1 MSLSVS
7 EKLRYNSKFILPH
20 STFPYLSPPKKTAM
34 KKNLLPLLAFSF
46 LLFTFCDAQNVMTP
60 ELLWQLGRVSGETL
74 SPDGKNAIY
83 SVTYYNVQANKGSNN
98 LYSVPLS
105 GGEPKQLTAT
115 TGSKYNVEFSPA
127 GKMGY
132 VYKDNWYESNTD
144 GSAEVQVTKDTDG
157 IDNVKYSPDGKWVLF
172 TKNVKLDQNT
182 NDLYPNLPK
191 EHARIIND
199 LMYRHWSTWEDGTYG
214 HVFYAPYSDGKID
227 MSKAIDIM
235 KGERYYCPTQP
246 EGGPDDVTWSPDSK
260 TIVYVT
266 KKKVG
271 KDYAISTNTDL
282 YFYDLS
288 TGNTTDLTQDNPGY
302 DTYPIFSG
310 DGSKIAWL
318 SMARDGYEAD
328 QNRIMLYDFK
338 TKTKYNL
345 TAGWD
350 ESASSLKWSKDN
362 TKIYFLENAFGT
374 DQLFEITIPKYL
386 PVTSEKSFKQIKN
399 APKMSFPNSDNFRQ
413 ITTGDHDITAMLGIS
428 GNDMVVTR
436 TDMNHASEVYKV
448 DLKNGAFTQLT
459 FTNKAAYDKI
469 HMGKIEKRWVKTTD
483 NLKELVWVIYPPDF
497 DSTKKYPTLLY
508 CQGGPQSTV
517 SQFYSFRWNFQLM
530 AANGYIIVAPCRRG
544 MPGFGTAWNEEI
556 SRDWGGQPMR
566 DYLSAIDSISKLPFV
581 DVTRRGAIGASY
593 GGYSIFFLAGIHDG
607 RFKTFIAH
615 DGVFDLESM
624 YGTTEEIW
632 FPNWETGGAY
642 WNKPTPVDYQKFNP
656 KNFVDKWNT
665 PILIIQGEQDFRVPV
680 EQGLEAFQ
688 AAQLRGIKSRL
699 LYLDNE
705 CHWVLQP
712 QDALIWQHEF
722 YKWLDETLK
731 N

>member
-1 MSLSVS
+1 MK
-7 EKLRYNSKFILPH
+7 KLFIL
-20 STFPYLSPPKKTAM
+20 S
-34 KKNLLPLLAFSF
+34 LLTVSSSF
-46 LLFTFCDAQNVMTP
+46 LIFSQNVMTP
-60 ELLWQLGRVSGETL
+60 ELLWQLGRVNGETL
-74 SPDGKNAIY
+74 TPDGKNVVY
-83 SVTYYNVQANKGSNN
+83 GVSYYNVQANKGEEN
-98 LYSVPLS
+98 LYSVPLA
-105 GGEPKQLTAT
+105 GGEPIQLTKT
-115 TGSKYNVEFSPA
+115 IGSEYNVEFSPE

-132 VYKDNWYESNTD
+132 LYKGNWYEANAD
-144 GSAEVQVTKDTDG
+144 GSNATQATEDTHG

-172 TKNVKLDQNT
+172 TKDIKLDKNT
-182 NDLYPNLPK
+182 NDIYPDLPNA
-191 EHARIIND
+191 HARIIND

-214 HVFYAPYSDGKID
+214 HVFYAPYSAGKVD
-227 MSKAIDIM
+227 MGKAIDIM
-235 KGERYYCPTQP
+235 KDERYYCPQQP
-246 EGGPDDVTWSPDSK
+246 NGGAEDVTWSPDSK

-266 KKKVG
+266 KKKTG
-271 KDYAISTNTDL
+271 KEYALSTNTDL
-282 YFYDLS
+282 YFYDIAS
-288 TGNTTDLTQDNPGY
+288 GNTTDFTQDNLGY
-302 DTYPIFSG
+302 DTYPVFSP

-318 SMARDGYEAD
+318 SMEHDGYESD
-328 QNRIMLYDFK
+328 KNRIMVYDFK
-338 TKTKYNL
+338 TKAKYDFTKN
-345 TAGWD
+345 WD

-362 TKIYFLENAFGT
+362 QKLFFIENAFGT
-374 DQLFEITIPKYL
+374 DQLFEITLPKNL
-386 PVTSEKSFKQIKN
+386 SELTTK
-399 APKMSFPNSDNFRQ
+399 NFRQ
-413 ITTGDHDITAMLGIS
+413 ITSGDHDVTAMLGES
-428 GNDMVVTR
+428 DNDMVVTR

-448 DLKNGAFTQLT
+448 NIKTGGFTQLT
-459 FTNKAAYDKI
+459 FTNKKVYNNLQ
-469 HMGKIEKRWVKTTD
+469 MGKVEKRWVTTTD
-483 NLKELVWVIYPPDF
+483 SKKELVWVIYPPGF

-544 MPGFGTAWNEEI
+544 MPGFGTAWNAEI

-566 DYLSAIDSISKLPFV
+566 DYLSAIDSISKLPYV
-581 DVTRRGAIGASY
+581 DVTRRGAVGASY
-593 GGYSIFFLAGIHDG
+593 GGYSIFFLAGIHNG

-615 DGVFDLESM
+615 DGVFDFESM
-624 YGTTEEIW
+624 YGTTEELW

-642 WNKPTPVDYQKFNP
+642 WSKPTPVDYEKFNP

-699 LYLDNE
+699 LYLDEE

-722 YKWLDETLK
+722 FKWLDETLK

>member
-1 MSLSVS
+1 
-7 EKLRYNSKFILPH
+7 
-20 STFPYLSPPKKTAM
+20 
-34 KKNLLPLLAFSF
+34 
-46 LLFTFCDAQNVMTP
+46 MTP
-60 ELLWQLGRVSGETL
+60 ELLWKLGRVNGECL
-74 SPDGKNAIY
+74 SPDGKNVIY
-83 SVTYYNVQANKGSNN
+83 GVTYYNVQANKGDEN
-98 LYSVPLS
+98 LYSVPIA
-105 GGEPKQLTAT
+105 GGAPKQLTSTIGAE
-115 TGSKYNVEFSPA
+115 YNVEFSPQ

-132 VYKDNWYESNTD
+132 VYKGNWFEANQD
-144 GSAEVQVTKDTDG
+144 GTNPVQLTNDSDG

-172 TKNVKLDQNT
+172 TKNVKLDSST
-182 NDLYPNLPK
+182 TDLYPGMTK
-191 EHARIIND
+191 AHARIIND

-214 HVFYAPYSDGKID
+214 HVFYAPYSVGHID
-227 MSKAIDIM
+227 MSKAVDIM

-271 KDYAISTNTDL
+271 KEYAVSTNTDL
-282 YFYDLS
+282 YFYDLA
-288 TGNTTDLTQDNPGY
+288 TGNTTDFTQDNPGF
-302 DTYPIFSG
+302 DTYPVFSK
-310 DGSKIAWL
+310 DGSRIAWL
-318 SMARDGYEAD
+318 SMAHDGYESD
-328 QNRIMLYDFK
+328 KNRIMVYDFK
-338 TKTKYNL
+338 TKSKYDV
-345 TAGWD
+345 TASWD
-350 ESASSLKWSKDN
+350 ESAQSIKWGKDN
-362 TKIYFLENAFGT
+362 STLYFTECDKGT
-374 DQLFEITIPKYL
+374 DQVFELTIHEPFAENRGYTYREL
-386 PVTSEKSFKQIKN
+386 TSGQ
-399 APKMSFPNSDNFRQ
+399 
-413 ITTGDHDITAMLGIS
+413 HDVTAMVGIS
-428 GNDMVVTR
+428 GDNMIVTR
-436 TDMNHASEVYKV
+436 TDMNHAAEIFKV
-448 DLKNGAFTQLT
+448 NLEYEHHGNPKKFKNDPPEGEYTQLT

-469 HMGKIEKRWVKTTD
+469 HMGKVEGRWVKTTD
-483 NLKELVWVIYPPDF
+483 NKQELVWVIYPPDF

-508 CQGGPQSTV
+508 CQGGPQSPV

-544 MPGFGTAWNEEI
+544 MPGFGTAWNAEI

-566 DYLSAIDSISKLPFV
+566 DYLSAIDSISKLPYV
-581 DVTRRGAIGASY
+581 DITRRGAVGASY
-593 GGYSIFFLAGIHDG
+593 GGYSIFFLAGMHNG

-632 FPNWETGGAY
+632 FPNWEMGGAY
-642 WNKPTPVDYQKFNP
+642 WNKPEPVDYQKFNP
-656 KNFVDKWNT
+656 KNFVDKWTT

-699 LYLDNE
+699 LYFDEE

-712 QDALIWQHEF
+712 QDAMIWQHEF